1 MTALIKLLQI
11 CLTTSRKASIAMK
24 TCIFGGT
31 FDPPHIGHLLIAQ
44 TIIES
49 ENFERLIFVPAN
61 ISPAKQGRNIS
72 SPNKR
77 LEMLN
82 LALTGN
88 ENFEISDFEIN
99 KGDISYTIDTIT
111 EFAKNLGTDKKDL
124 YFLMGSDTLRD
135 FHNWK
140 DPKKIMNLCN
150 IIVAIRPGFTP
161 SDIPQWVLD
170 NVHFANIPQ
179 FEISS
184 TTIRERWSDG
194 KTIRYM
200 VPKEVWE
207 YINEN
212 GMY

>member
-1 MTALIKLLQI
+1 
-11 CLTTSRKASIAMK
+11 MK

-61 ISPAKQGRNIS
+61 ISPAKQGKIIS
-72 SPNKR
+72 SSKKR
-77 LEMLN
+77 LDMLN
-82 LALTGN
+82 MALTSN
-88 ENFEISDFEIN
+88 NNFEISDFEIS
-99 KGDISYTIDTIT
+99 KGDVSYTIDTVK
-111 EFAKNLGTDKKDL
+111 EFANNLNLDKKDL
-124 YFLMGSDTLRD
+124 YFLMGSDTLRE
-135 FHNWK
+135 FHKWK
-140 DPKKIMNLCN
+140 DPEKIMSLCN

-170 NVHFANIPQ
+170 EVHFANIPQ

-184 TTIRERWSDG
+184 TTIRARWRDG

-207 YINEN
+207 YINKN
-212 GMY
+212 GLY

>member
-1 MTALIKLLQI
+1 
-11 CLTTSRKASIAMK
+11 MK

-44 TIIES
+44 TVFES

-61 ISPAKQGRNIS
+61 ISPAKKNGDS
-72 SPNKR
+72 SPPEERSKM
-77 LEMLN
+77 LEMS
-82 LALTGN
+82 LTN
-88 ENFEISDFEIN
+88 NPNFEISDLEI
-99 KGDISYTIDTIT
+99 KREGISYTIDTIK
-111 EFAKNLGTDKKDL
+111 EVADKLKLDKKDL
-124 YFLMGSDTLRD
+124 FFLMGSDTLKS

-140 DPKKIMNLCN
+140 NPEKIIKICN

-170 NVHFANIPQ
+170 NVRFANIPR
-179 FEISS
+179 FEVSS
-184 TTIRERWSDG
+184 TNIRRRWREG

-207 YINEN
+207 YITEKEL
-212 GMY
+212 Y

>member
-1 MTALIKLLQI
+1 
-11 CLTTSRKASIAMK
+11 MK

-44 TIIES
+44 TVFES

-61 ISPAKQGRNIS
+61 ISPAKKNGDS
-72 SPNKR
+72 SPPEERSKM
-77 LEMLN
+77 LEMS
-82 LALTGN
+82 LTN
-88 ENFEISDFEIN
+88 NPNFEISDLEI
-99 KGDISYTIDTIT
+99 KREGISYTIDTIK
-111 EFAKNLGTDKKDL
+111 EVADKLKLDKKDL
-124 YFLMGSDTLRD
+124 FFLMGSDTLKG

-140 DPKKIMNLCN
+140 NPEEIIKLCN

-170 NVHFANIPQ
+170 NVRFANIPR
-179 FEISS
+179 FEVSS
-184 TTIRERWSDG
+184 TNIRRRWREG

-207 YINEN
+207 YINEKEL
-212 GMY
+212 Y